1 MAFRICLPSIATITG
16 LGASNRARSGFQIG
30 VFTELLGSSIPQPGL
45 GLAWDTGMRPQ
56 PWTGLGIIVN
66 EELGGVFCTL
76 GYIILQDSLFLG
88 EFANMIFQ
96 NQVLK
101 CFPCSPD
108 DGDYRP
114 PILVK
119 LFFEIYSFE
128 SVQWTR
134 VMGEYFVP

>member
-1 MAFRICLPSIATITG
+1 
-16 LGASNRARSGFQIG
+16 
-30 VFTELLGSSIPQPGL
+30 
-45 GLAWDTGMRPQ
+45 MRPQ
-56 PWTGLGIIVN
+56 PWTGLGIIVK

-88 EFANMIFQ
+88 DLANLIFQ

-119 LFFEIYSFE
+119 FFSKSILSNLSSGPESWVSILYPRVQYVVVFATRWRLGIALFCLS
-128 SVQWTR
+128 
-134 VMGEYFVP
+134 

>member
-1 MAFRICLPSIATITG
+1 
-16 LGASNRARSGFQIG
+16 
-30 VFTELLGSSIPQPGL
+30 
-45 GLAWDTGMRPQ
+45 MRPQ
-56 PWTGLGIIVN
+56 PWTGLGTIVK

-88 EFANMIFQ
+88 DLANLIFQ

-134 VMGEYFVP
+134 VMGEYPRVHNTPGFPIPIGLFLFCLPYY

>member
-1 MAFRICLPSIATITG
+1 VG
-16 LGASNRARSGFQIG
+16 G
-30 VFTELLGSSIPQPGL
+30 VFCTLGYIILQDSLLLGSSIPQPGL

-56 PWTGLGIIVN
+56 PWTGLGIIVK

-114 PILVK
+114 PILGK